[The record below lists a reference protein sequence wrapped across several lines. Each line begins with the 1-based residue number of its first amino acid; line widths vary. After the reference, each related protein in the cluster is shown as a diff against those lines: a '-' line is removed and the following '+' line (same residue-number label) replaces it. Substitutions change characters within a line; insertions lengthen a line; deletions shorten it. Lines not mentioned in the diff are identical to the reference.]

1 MALRFKCT
9 YCSEEVIVEWLN
21 VGERAECYACK
32 RKSLIPENAVEIKSV
47 NETRHQELQ
56 KIAKKLRKQVV
67 VDDLIFNTDYK
78 NKTAEKVW
86 NNVLAIYF
94 CSNCDNHAE
103 WINEKCSNCGAIFQQ
118 PGTEDK
124 ENPDLICSPCNFV
137 QKNSTA
143 TFCINCG
150 AALFPK
156 KKVKVNE
163 CPTCKTHYEISD
175 KFCDKDG
182 NKLKLIEIEVDDNDN
197 PNLKVIKSLAIR
209 KTPKDSNNPDEV
221 KENSKTMNI
230 KLPMNW
236 YKFLTYVMC
245 PFGIIGMIVLMF
257 RLSDYVDHIVI
268 FSLLFDCLLIGIFMF
283 GLHNKT
289 TWSWKM
295 LLGLYF
301 LNSLF
306 GRIEKLDEWGPF
318 VYLIFVIIVNAFTTY
333 PSYIYFNKRKHL
345 FVN

>member
-21 VGERAECYACK
+21 VGERAECYAFK

-67 VDDLIFNTDYK
+67 VDDLIFNSDYK

-86 NNVLAIYF
+86 NDRAQFV
-94 CSNCDNHAE
+94 CSICDNHAGYKTA
-103 WINEKCSNCGAIFQQ
+103 KCSNCGAIFQQ
-118 PGTEDK
+118 PGSEDK
-124 ENPDLICSPCNFV
+124 ENPDLICSACNFV

-182 NKLKLIEIEVDDNDN
+182 NKLKIIEVEEGSEFQVSD
-197 PNLKVIKSLAIR
+197 IKSEEL
-209 KTPKDSNNPDEV
+209 D
-221 KENSKTMNI
+221 KEIVETVSTDKVQEEQTE
-230 KLPMNW
+230 LG
-236 YKFLTYVMC
+236 
-245 PFGIIGMIVLMF
+245 FGWGIFWIVACILQGIVLLF
-257 RLSDYVDHIVI
+257 YSIYGLNEYLINPGYAIVI
-268 FSLLFDCLLIGIFMF
+268 FAISCLAFASGYLVFQRKI
-283 GLHNKT
+283 
-289 TWSWKM
+289 S
-295 LLGLYF
+295 GLYLTYFIVIVNYGIGGLGYLVDF
-301 LNSLF
+301 LNNGEIGSGLRAVALMLF
-306 GRIEKLDEWGPF
+306 GGFWWF
-318 VYLIFVIIVNAFTTY
+318 
-333 PSYIYFNKRKHL
+333 YFNKRKEM
-345 FVN
+345 FS